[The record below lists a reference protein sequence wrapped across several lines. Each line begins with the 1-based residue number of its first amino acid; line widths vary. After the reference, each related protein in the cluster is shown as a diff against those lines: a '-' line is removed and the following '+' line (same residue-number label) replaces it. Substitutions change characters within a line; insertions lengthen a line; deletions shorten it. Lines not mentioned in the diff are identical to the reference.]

1 MRISLLVSLLLRLG
15 FAIKTSVEHLAGY
28 IDASCSIAVQS
39 RGIGLKVILQRTGD
53 DGPPFPL
60 LEIHDHWPGGSLK
73 SVNSNREDRRQM
85 WRLMYTA
92 AAPQRS
98 LFNDV
103 LPHLQ
108 ARHAQVETALA
119 LLDLDG
125 RTERD
130 AKAAAAN
137 RVAELNPVKCQEK
150 VTLDCE
156 RLTPAYVSGLV
167 RAAGT
172 FAYHDGSIRL
182 TFGSAW
188 LAPLVRQ
195 IWASCPEC
203 RGEPRHL
210 NQKGEFLI
218 SASDAYSFLMWIIE
232 YMPPEDPRT
241 GQALILLDIFENHS
255 RPRWAPLTPTELQK
269 RQELVVK
276 LKELKRH

>member
-1 MRISLLVSLLLRLG
+1 MHLFGFCYFLLFLRHVL
-15 FAIKTSVEHLAGY
+15 AMKVSVEHLAGY

-39 RGIGLKVILQRTGD
+39 RGIGLKVLLQRTSNND
-53 DGPPFPL
+53 VPL
-60 LEIHDHWPGGSLK
+60 VLKEIQDNWPGGSLK
-73 SVNSNREDRRQM
+73 SVRSNREDRRQM
-85 WRLMYTA
+85 WRLSYTA
-92 AAPQRS
+92 SAPQRNM
-98 LFNDV
+98 FNDV

-108 ARHAQVETALA
+108 ARRAQVETALA

-125 RTERD
+125 KTERD

-182 TFGSAW
+182 TFGSSW

-203 RGEPRHL
+203 RVDPRPL
-210 NQKGEFLI
+210 NQ
-218 SASDAYSFLMWIIE
+218 
-232 YMPPEDPRT
+232 
-241 GQALILLDIFENHS
+241 
-255 RPRWAPLTPTELQK
+255 
-269 RQELVVK
+269 
-276 LKELKRH
+276 